1 MERTPHWAEHFIL
14 LALERAFDKAIVWS
28 KLFVSLGQQREKEKE
43 EKMKERKKIKKNKKG
58 NDPNNKIR
66 N

>member
-43 EKMKERKKIKKNKKG
+43 EKMKERKKNKKE
-58 NDPNNKIR
+58 
-66 N
+66 